1 MYRRVPQLMNIQ
13 RTNQS
18 PAIGILPEQG
28 KPLRRNIPGYSCAKE
43 PGDCC
48 LVTSMCEEQ
57 AEHRDFCAQQKK
69 KCNQFISGPAAQ
81 LICLRHGRKASGGTA
96 RLAAE
101 MAETNKRNA

>member
-1 MYRRVPQLMNIQ
+1 MNIQ

-18 PAIGILPEQG
+18 AAIGILLEQG

-57 AEHRDFCAQQKK
+57 AEHRDFCAEGGGK
-69 KCNQFISGPAAQ
+69 NAINSFLGPAAQ
-81 LICLRHGRKASGGTA
+81 LICLRHGRKAAGGTA

-101 MAETNKRNA
+101 TNKRNA

>member
-1 MYRRVPQLMNIQ
+1 MNIQ

-69 KCNQFISGPAAQ
+69 KKCNQFISGAGGATDLPTSRPEG
-81 LICLRHGRKASGGTA
+81 IRRDRTFSG
-96 RLAAE
+96 
-101 MAETNKRNA
+101 